1 MNDVLLGD
9 ENISYCINE
18 DECDKPEVDPSIFLS
33 CVVDEDLEMDVIAS
47 KTLNYQLNFTIRQL
61 TQICDYYAIS
71 KSSKCTKDEIINII
85 IDFEN
90 NPENAETVSRR
101 KNMWFYINELKQD
114 KYMKKYIMLW

>member
-18 DECDKPEVDPSIFLS
+18 DECDKPEVDPSIFLNG
-33 CVVDEDLEMDVIAS
+33 VVDEDLEMDVIAS

-61 TQICDYYAIS
+61 TQICDYYTIS

-101 KNMWFYINELKQD
+101 KNMWFYMNEIKQD